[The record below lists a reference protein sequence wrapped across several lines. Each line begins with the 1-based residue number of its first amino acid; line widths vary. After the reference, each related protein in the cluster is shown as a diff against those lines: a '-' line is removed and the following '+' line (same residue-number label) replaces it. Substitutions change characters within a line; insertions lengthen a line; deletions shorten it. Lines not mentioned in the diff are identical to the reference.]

1 MIKFVVCDNIGV
13 IRVEGI
19 VFVIKL
25 NFLFGICYMAIFLIG
40 CILCYL

>member
-13 IRVEGI
+13 VRVEGI
-19 VFVIKL
+19 VFVMELI
-25 NFLFGICYMAIFLIG
+25 FLFGICYMVIFLIG